1 MRLALVLPCY
11 NEEAVLPTS
20 FERLT
25 ALFDTLTAEGVV
37 SADSFMTFVNDGSGD
52 RTWELI
58 REQAARDR
66 RFRGISLARN
76 SGHQNAI
83 LSGMMAVRDE
93 CDAVITIDADLQDD
107 LAAIRTMV
115 EHFKQGS
122 DIVYGVKV
130 SRKADPLLKRLS
142 AQSFYKMQSA
152 MGVNAVYNHADFR
165 LMSRRAV
172 DMLAD
177 YPERNIYLRGIVPTL
192 GLRQTT
198 VDDVISE
205 RAAGESKYN
214 LVRMLTLATN
224 GITAFSTKPIVYIIY
239 LGVAFQIVGIIMA
252 IYVLVS
258 FFQHYSVSGWASIM
272 LSMWLIGGS
281 LMLSVGILGI
291 YIAKIYTEVKRRPL
305 YHIAETVG
313 MDC

>member
-1 MRLALVLPCY
+1 MVLALVLPCY

-25 ALFDTLTAEGVV
+25 VLFDTLTAEGCI
-37 SADSFMTFVNDGSGD
+37 SADSFMTFVNDGSCD

-58 REQAARDR
+58 KEQSARDH

-83 LSGMMAVRDE
+83 LSGMMAVRGE

-115 EHFKQGS
+115 EHFEKGS

-130 SRKADPLLKRLS
+130 SRKADPLLKRIS

-205 RAAGESKYN
+205 RTAGESKYN

-224 GITAFSTKPIVYIIY
+224 GITAFSTRPIQLILMMGGVFLFLGLLMAVYI
-239 LGVAFQIVGIIMA
+239 LG
-252 IYVLVS
+252 S
-258 FFQHYSVSGWASIM
+258 FFSGHTTTGWTSIMMSIWIIGGAIM
-272 LSMWLIGGS
+272 LSLGMVGVYIG
-281 LMLSVGILGI
+281 
-291 YIAKIYTEVKRRPL
+291 KIYTEVKRRPL
-305 YHIAETVG
+305 YHIAESVG
-313 MDC
+313 FNA